1 MKTIIISAITLTL
14 ATSGWATGNS
24 HGASPKPE
32 QKTSQGQVQNQGQN
46 QGQSQG
52 QLATGGSAEAVTGP
66 INVTVNNTVSTSK
79 KGNGNKSGKHG
90 SNSGGTPGLPPST
103 PSTPGTGNPSSLY
116 GSVVEWKVDNGGKIN
131 NVPSLANTYVSTSN
145 TCDGYTGFTA
155 ALAGGGFGLNFASQR
170 TFCELRLMGMAY
182 QAMNEPVKAI
192 RMIDLGFQLLC
203 KENSNLAKIAE
214 ECKEAQ
220 EKAPDAPNPAYQ
232 SAG

>member
-1 MKTIIISAITLTL
+1 MKTIIISTITLAL
-14 ATSGWATGNS
+14 ATSSWATGNS
-24 HGASPKPE
+24 HNPSSKPE
-32 QKTSQGQVQNQGQN
+32 QKTTQGQAQNQG

-79 KGNGNKSGKHG
+79 KGNGNKPGKHD

-103 PSTPGTGNPSSLY
+103 PSTPVTDNPSSLY

-220 EKAPDAPNPAYQ
+220 EKAPDAPNRAFQ
-232 SAG
+232 SEG